1 MIDEW
6 QDNIT
11 PFSKA
16 TERANDCKKLR
27 EKIRN
32 QTTGIKVDKLSS
44 TYFSKQRF
52 ELLSWII

>member
-52 ELLSWII
+52 ELFN